1 MATCKFMESYRNP
14 RKGGIYR
21 KNLQEGHKSM
31 LLYKEEVEF
40 ADYSQTAENSS
51 APQLL
56 HLTGI

>member
-1 MATCKFMESYRNP
+1 
-14 RKGGIYR
+14 
-21 KNLQEGHKSM
+21 M

-40 ADYSQTAENSS
+40 ADDSQTAENSS